1 MSYYVIADEDT
12 VLGFRYAGV
21 PGEVAENPEQAL
33 EAFQRVTSSRKSDVI
48 VLTEDLAASIRV
60 AVNHVRF
67 DLQTGP
73 RPRFGTPRPAQA
85 DPGGDRGEAHNVKPR
100 VLQAVGLPVEENAKP
115 AHPDLSDAAAQE

>member
-67 DLQTGP
+67 DLQTPVVVEVPGARGP
-73 RPRFGTPRPAQA
+73 ASGR
-85 DPGGDRGEAHNVKPR
+85 
-100 VLQAVGLPVEENAKP
+100 
-115 AHPDLSDAAAQE
+115 PDLLKLIQEAIGVKLTT